1 MPSQYV
7 GLMYLILLVAI
18 FYFMIVRPQ
27 QRRAREKREL
37 IASLKVGDRI
47 VTIGGIY
54 GQIKAIT
61 DETVTLEIA
70 TNIRIKIRKEAVAAR
85 QR

>member
-54 GQIKAIT
+54 GQIRAIT